1 MNAKLDFVKR
11 DYSLSY
17 SNVVLKSSKR
27 EELEDE
33 VAKWLAQ
40 GNEIK
45 PFEKKE
51 QNQIRLKHG
60 TDGAYKKMGCRCKT
74 CVVWASSNGILLT
87 EPKKEKVKVVPE
99 QSAFAKLQQKFMQV
113 FVEEYGQS
121 WDFLAERSGYAITA
135 YQLRRIYEGQS
146 EATVLDWN
154 ILKNTLNFLDV
165 HV

>member
-17 SNVVLKSSKR
+17 SNVALKSSKR
-27 EELEDE
+27 EELEEE

-74 CVVWASSNGILLT
+74 CVVWARSNGILLT
-87 EPKKEKVKVVPE
+87 EPKKEKVKVVQE
-99 QSAFAKLQQKFMQV
+99 QSAFAKLQQKFMHV